1 MVHGSHVTVRDF
13 VIALKFLLQAT
24 TQ

>member
-1 MVHGSHVTVRDF
+1 MIYGSHVRVTDF
-13 VIALKFLLQAT
+13 VIALKFWLQAT